1 MREKRLR
8 RICSAYAWG
17 LGLLVLALGVGLGRS
32 CLALYRSGG
41 FTRESI
47 GLYWDRLAPLV
58 WVCLIGIVGGWVL
71 AMVTAWRGQA
81 VAGTDGASSGR
92 ARAIKSPSALLK
104 RRAER
109 LRWEAIPADLR
120 RNMMRER
127 KLRRWLAWGAAVIC
141 TASLMPGVIWC
152 LEPSRFSVAHLN
164 RDILAASQVILTG
177 AVMALAVATLAVLL
191 FDASAVRELALI
203 KAAVAEVKGEAFSHV
218 DQNDA
223 RKPVWSEDPCVIW
236 SVRGILAAV
245 AVVLVVLGV
254 LNGGMADVLG
264 KAIRICTECIGL
276 G

>member
-8 RICSAYAWG
+8 RLCSAYAWG
-17 LGLLVLALGVGLGRS
+17 LGLVVLALGVGFGWS

-41 FTRESI
+41 FTREGI

-58 WVCLIGIVGGWVL
+58 CLCLIGIAGGLVL
-71 AMVTAWRGQA
+71 SWAMAWRGET
-81 VAGTDGASSGR
+81 VDGVGDGASGK
-92 ARAIKSPSALLK
+92 ARAVKRPLAVLK

-109 LRWEAIPADLR
+109 LHFEAIPADFWCK
-120 RNMMRER
+120 MMRER
-127 KLRRWLAWGAAVIC
+127 KLRRLLAWGAAVLC
-141 TASLMPGVIWC
+141 TASLVPGVIWC
-152 LEPSRFSVAHLN
+152 LWPSRFSVEHLN
-164 RDILAASQVILTG
+164 RDIVAASQVILTG

-191 FDASAVRELALI
+191 CDASAVRELALI
-203 KAAVAEVKGEAFSHV
+203 KAAVAEVKGAVFSPAV
-218 DQNDA
+218 QNA
-223 RKPVWSEDPCVIW
+223 PRKPVWAEDPRVIW
-236 SVRGILAAV
+236 RVRGILAAV